1 MSMRFLIKLFMLV
14 LIIAFVSGCSKTKDE
29 VIVKAGS
36 SKLTKKELQ
45 EDLKSLPPQTKVF
58 LASPEGINRLKD
70 ELIKREVLYEE
81 ARKKGIE
88 KSEDFKKRMDEFK
101 KITLINMLLEQ
112 EIKNMQQ
119 VTENEAK
126 EYYEKHKDEFIKPTE
141 VRLSQIVVKNEDD
154 AKKVYERINK
164 GEDFGKIAKE
174 VSIDEKTKASEGD
187 MGFFKKGQLN
197 QQIEN
202 VVFNLRK
209 GQVSMPLT
217 NQKGISI
224 FKVTEVKGTPIDF
237 ESVKSQL
244 IEQLKVK
251 KQQDWFNSYIEDLK
265 KKHKV
270 EVNEKALQEMLNQAL
285 IENKLGETPK
295 KTK

>member
-1 MSMRFLIKLFMLV
+1 MLV

-174 VSIDEKTKASEGD
+174 VSIDEKTKASQGD